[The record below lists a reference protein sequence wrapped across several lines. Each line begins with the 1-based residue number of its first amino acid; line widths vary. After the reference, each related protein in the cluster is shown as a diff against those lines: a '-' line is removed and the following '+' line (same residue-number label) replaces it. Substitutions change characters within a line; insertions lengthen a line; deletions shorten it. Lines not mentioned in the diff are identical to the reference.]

1 MTQIIDTYQNYEEL
15 SAHEREG
22 IDYQI
27 LHKRKGD
34 QLLVLS
40 PHGGGIEPG
49 VSELVHELTSN
60 YSMYLFEGLKVKGN
74 QVLHITSTRFDEPI
88 CLSQVHTHHYTFAL
102 HGYGET
108 DVYQTLVG
116 GTDRVRAAETVRQ
129 LTLNGFQALLLSE
142 SDRYSGTH
150 PDNINNQCLTGQ
162 SVQIEISQAQRRA
175 FFDDFRRRHRRD
187 TQNDQFYRY
196 TNVLKQILTLYE

>member
-15 SAHEREG
+15 AAHERIG

-27 LHKRKGD
+27 LHKRNGER
-34 QLLVLS
+34 LLVLS
-40 PHGGGIEPG
+40 PHAGGIESG
-49 VSELVHELTSN
+49 VSELIHEIAGKH
-60 YSMYLFEGLKVKGN
+60 SMYLFEGLKVKGN
-74 QVLHITSTRFDEPI
+74 HVLHITSTRFDEPI
-88 CLSQVHTHHYTFAL
+88 CLSQVHTHDYTFAL

-108 DVYQTLVG
+108 EVRQTLVG
-116 GTDRVRAAETVRQ
+116 GTDRMKAVETVRQ

-142 SDRYSGTH
+142 SDQFSGTH
-150 PDNINNQCLTGQ
+150 PDNINNRCRTGQ

-175 FFDDFRRRHRRD
+175 FFDDFRRQYRQE

-196 TNVLKQILTLYE
+196 TRVLKQVLSLYE

>member
-1 MTQIIDTYQNYEEL
+1 MNQIIDTYQNYEEL
-15 SAHEREG
+15 SAHERKG

-27 LHKRKGD
+27 LHQRKGD

-40 PHGGGIEPG
+40 PHAGGIESG
-49 VSELVHELTSN
+49 VSELVREVATD

-74 QVLHITSTRFDEPI
+74 HVLHITSTRFDEPI

-108 DVYQTLVG
+108 DVLQTLVG
-116 GTDRVRAAETVRQ
+116 GTDREKAAETVKY
-129 LTLNGFQALLLSE
+129 LTQNGFHALLLSE
-142 SDRYSGTH
+142 SDQFAGTH
-150 PDNINNQCLTGQ
+150 PQNINNQCLTGK

-175 FFDDFRRRHRRD
+175 FFQDFRRNRRRD
-187 TQNDQFYRY
+187 TQTEQFYQY
-196 TNVLKQILTLYE
+196 TNVLKQVLGLYE

>member
-1 MTQIIDTYQNYEEL
+1 MTPIIDTYQNYEEL
-15 SAHEREG
+15 SAHERKG

-40 PHGGGIEPG
+40 PHGGGIESG
-49 VSELVHELTSN
+49 VSELIHELTSN

-88 CLSQVHTHHYTFAL
+88 CLSHVHTHHYTFAL

-108 DVYQTLVG
+108 DVHQTLVG
-116 GTDRVRAAETVRQ
+116 GTDRERAAETVKR
-129 LTLNGFQALLLSE
+129 LRWNGFQALLQSE
-142 SDRYSGTH
+142 ADRFSGTH
-150 PDNINNQCLTGQ
+150 PHNINNQCLTGK

-175 FFDDFRRRHRRD
+175 FFDDFRRRHRCK
-187 TQNDQFYRY
+187 TQNDQFYKY
-196 TNVLKQILTLYE
+196 TNVLKQVLNLYE

>member
-1 MTQIIDTYQNYEEL
+1 MMKIKDTYQNYEEL
-15 SAHEREG
+15 SAHERKG

-40 PHGGGIEPG
+40 PHAGGIESG
-49 VSELVHELTSN
+49 VSELVQELASEH
-60 YSMYLFEGLKVKGN
+60 SMYLFEGLKVKGN

-108 DVYQTLVG
+108 EVCLNLVG
-116 GTDRVRAAETVRQ
+116 GTDRVKAAEAARL
-129 LTLNGFQALLLSE
+129 LTMNGFQALLLSE
-142 SDRYSGTH
+142 SDQFSGTH
-150 PDNINNQCLTGQ
+150 PQNINNQCLTGQ
-162 SVQIEISQAQRRA
+162 SVQIEISRAQRMA
-175 FFDDFRRRHRRD
+175 FFDDFRRRNRRD
-187 TQNDQFYRY
+187 TQNELFYKY
-196 TNVLKQILTLYE
+196 TSVLKQVLSLYE

>member
-1 MTQIIDTYQNYEEL
+1 MTQLIDTYQNYEEL
-15 SAHEREG
+15 SAHERKG

-34 QLLVLS
+34 QLFVLS
-40 PHGGGIEPG
+40 PHAGGIESG
-49 VSELVHELTSN
+49 VSELIHELASD

-74 QVLHITSTRFDEPI
+74 QALHITSAHFDEPI
-88 CLSQVHTHHYTFAL
+88 CLSQVQTHHYTFAL
-102 HGYGET
+102 HGYRET
-108 DVYQTLVG
+108 EVSQTLVG
-116 GTDRVRAAETVRQ
+116 GTDRERAEETVKR

-142 SDRYSGTH
+142 SDRFSGTNPH
-150 PDNINNQCLTGQ
+150 NINNQCLTGQ

-187 TQNDQFYRY
+187 TQNEQFYRY
-196 TNVLKQILTLYE
+196 ISALKQVLSLYE

>member
-1 MTQIIDTYQNYEEL
+1 MTQIIDTYQSYEEL
-15 SAHEREG
+15 SAHERIG

-27 LHKRKGD
+27 FHKRKGD

-40 PHGGGIEPG
+40 PHAGGIEAG
-49 VSELVHELTSN
+49 VSELIHEIAGKH
-60 YSMYLFEGLKVKGN
+60 SMYLFEGLKVKGN
-74 QVLHITSTRFDEPI
+74 HVLHITSTRFDEPI

-108 DVYQTLVG
+108 DIRQTLVG
-116 GTDRVRAAETVRQ
+116 GTDREKAEETVRL
-129 LTLNGFQALLLSE
+129 LTMNGFQALLLSE
-142 SDRYSGTH
+142 SDQFSGTH

-175 FFDDFRRRHRRD
+175 FFNDFRRQYRRD
-187 TQNDQFYRY
+187 TQTVQFYQY
-196 TNVLKQILTLYE
+196 TAVLKQILALYD

>member
-15 SAHEREG
+15 SAHERKG

-40 PHGGGIEPG
+40 PHAGGIESG
-49 VSELVHELTSN
+49 VSELIHELASD

-74 QVLHITSTRFDEPI
+74 HVLHITSTRFDEPI
-88 CLSQVHTHHYTFAL
+88 CLSQVRTHHYTFAL
-102 HGYGET
+102 HGYAET
-108 DVYQTLVG
+108 DVLQSLVG
-116 GTDRVRAAETVRQ
+116 GTDRERAAETVER
-129 LTLNGFQALLLSE
+129 LTLNGFPALLLSE
-142 SDRYSGTH
+142 SDRFSGTH
-150 PDNINNQCLTGQ
+150 PHNINNQCLTGQ

-175 FFDDFRRRHRRD
+175 FFQDFRRSYRRD
-187 TQNDQFYRY
+187 TQNEQFYRY
-196 TNVLKQILTLYE
+196 TNVLKQVLRLYE